1 MVRRLLILALLLALP
16 FRIGASPLLH
26 APGDSALFRL
36 VYMMKHAML
45 FNQTS
50 PQEKVYLHFDNTGY
64 FKGETMFF
72 KAYSIRTDTGKPSN
86 ISKVLHVELLNP
98 SGDIVER
105 CKVKMEDGVGNGYFK
120 LDSIFG
126 TGFYEVRAF
135 TRYMMN
141 WGGGG
146 AFSRVFPIY
155 KKPKVEGD
163 YFNPQVDELTYLM
176 RLPDGRASFDQGE
189 TPAVRAKRRGK
200 SYTVSFYP
208 EGGHL
213 VEGIE
218 STVAFSVLDGEGKH
232 AKVMGIVTDPQGNS
246 IITTSTEEDGRG
258 IFTFTPMMGKYN
270 LVLTTEEGKRLEF
283 PLPEAQQQG
292 CVMHVDAIS
301 DEVSCLIKSSE
312 GIRGQ
317 LLGYTLMNR
326 GQVISYDTLS
336 ALPAI
341 QIDFSRREMQPGV
354 NQLTLFNEYGQ
365 ILAERLIFICPPRLD
380 ADSIHVTTLSN
391 DLRPCGK
398 VQVRLKSEPLS
409 SLSFSAMDAATL
421 TDGKVGNAQTWM
433 LLSSEVKGY
442 IENPDYYFE
451 ADDVAHRK
459 AADLL
464 MMVQGWRRYDW
475 QLYTGVKKFSEVE
488 GYAGHL
494 QPIEDGLYIHG
505 QLLKDPNRWRRKHP
519 VSGAEIGVYLYNQQG
534 LHYDGTM
541 ITDSLGFYAFKISDD
556 IEGEWNLQLQTK
568 YNDRAAAYS
577 VTVDRHFSPPA
588 RYLSPYEVQPIEL
601 PEAFQKAKEVAKD
614 IFEEQ
619 DTTLQKR
626 DGEYILPTVKIKRRY
641 FTDSS
646 NLPWYDEATGA
657 RKSTVYYNV
666 DEAADMIADMGET
679 LPTLFEW
686 LKLKNEFFAGEDM
699 LTEMCKP
706 DSANDYKLEMM
717 IGDVPSDGNYNDVVF
732 KGGLSY
738 KNRPIVWV
746 LNNMYLTVS
755 NYNRNT
761 FHLNHAAGEGWTNN
775 LAGAAEMPTFI
786 DEVKSIYIS
795 EDEEHFHNF
804 IRVDELEAMHPV
816 TVYIYSHPT
825 FLAKK
830 KGVRRSFFQGFN
842 VPKEFE
848 MEDYSIVP
856 PMEDFRRTL
865 FWAPDVKT
873 DAEGYANIEFFNN
886 SSCQKIYFSVEGM
899 TPDGKPLVN
908 E

>member
-1 MVRRLLILALLLALP
+1 MLRRFFILALLITASN
-16 FRIGASPLLH
+16 RIGASPLLT

-72 KAYSIRTDTGKPSN
+72 KAYSIRTDTGKPSD

-105 CKVKMEDGVGNGYFK
+105 CKVKMENGVGNGYFK

-155 KKPKVEGD
+155 KKPKEEGN

-176 RLPDGRASFDQGE
+176 RLPDGRQSLDAGD
-189 TPAVRAKRRGK
+189 TPATRARRRGK
-200 SYTVSFYP
+200 SYAVTFYP
-208 EGGHL
+208 EGGNL
-213 VEGIE
+213 VEGLE
-218 STVAFSVLDGEGKH
+218 SNVAYNVVDGEGKH
-232 AKVMGIVTDPQGNS
+232 AKVMGIVTDPQGNNLT
-246 IITTSTEEDGRG
+246 TTSTEEDGRG
-258 IFTFTPMMGKYN
+258 MFTIKPTTGKYN

-283 PLPEAQQQG
+283 PLPEAKPQG
-292 CVMHVDAIS
+292 CVMHVNAIE
-301 DEVSCLIKSSE
+301 DEITCLIQASE
-312 GIRGQ
+312 GVRGQ

-326 GQVISYDTLS
+326 GQVVSYDTLT
-336 ALPAI
+336 ALPALELYFER
-341 QIDFSRREMQPGV
+341 QSMKPGV

-365 ILAERLIFICPPRLD
+365 ILAERLFFICPPRSD
-380 ADSIHVTTLSN
+380 ADSIHVTTLTN
-391 DLRPCGK
+391 QLRPCGK

-451 ADDVAHRK
+451 ADDKTHRK
-459 AADLL
+459 AADML

-475 QLYTGVKKFSEVE
+475 QLYTGVKKFSQVE
-488 GYAGHL
+488 GYDGHL

-505 QLLKDPNRWRRKHP
+505 QLLKDPNKWRRKHP
-519 VSGAEIGVYLYNQQG
+519 VGGAEIDVYLYNEQG

-568 YNDRAAAYS
+568 YNDRAAAYN
-577 VTVDRHFSPPA
+577 VTIDRHFSPAP

-601 PEAFQKAKEVAKD
+601 PEAFRKAKEEAKEAM
-614 IFEEQ
+614 EEGP
-619 DTTLQKR
+619 DTTLRKR
-626 DGEYILPTVKIKRRY
+626 EGVYVLPTVKIKKRY
-641 FTDSS
+641 FTDNSH
-646 NLPWYDEATGA
+646 LPWYDEATGA

-679 LPTLFEW
+679 LPSLFEW
-686 LKLKNEFFAGEDM
+686 LKSKNEFFAGEDM
-699 LTEMCKP
+699 LTEMYKP
-706 DSANDYKLEMM
+706 DSTND
-717 IGDVPSDGNYNDVVF
+717 G
-732 KGGLSY
+732 
-738 KNRPIVWV
+738 R
-746 LNNMYLTVS
+746 
-755 NYNRNT
+755 
-761 FHLNHAAGEGWTNN
+761 
-775 LAGAAEMPTFI
+775 
-786 DEVKSIYIS
+786 
-795 EDEEHFHNF
+795 
-804 IRVDELEAMHPV
+804 
-816 TVYIYSHPT
+816 
-825 FLAKK
+825 
-830 KGVRRSFFQGFN
+830 
-842 VPKEFE
+842 
-848 MEDYSIVP
+848 
-856 PMEDFRRTL
+856 
-865 FWAPDVKT
+865 
-873 DAEGYANIEFFNN
+873 
-886 SSCQKIYFSVEGM
+886 
-899 TPDGKPLVN
+899 
-908 E
+908 